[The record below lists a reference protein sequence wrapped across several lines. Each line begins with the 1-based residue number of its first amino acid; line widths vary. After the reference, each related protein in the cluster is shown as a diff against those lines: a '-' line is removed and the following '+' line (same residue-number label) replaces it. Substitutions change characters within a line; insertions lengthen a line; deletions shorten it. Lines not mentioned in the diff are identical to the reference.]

1 MFGKIALAALFGLTL
16 TGAAQ
21 AQTVDQRHAYQ
32 QERIDRGVTSGR
44 LTPGE
49 AARDE
54 RQQASIDK
62 QESRMRTRNGGYL
75 TAANRAHLQTR
86 ENRASARIYRTKHN
100 ARGF

>member
-1 MFGKIALAALFGLTL
+1 MTGKFAIAALLGLTL
-16 TGAAQ
+16 AGAVQ
-21 AQTVDQRHAYQ
+21 AQSVDRRHAYQ

-54 RQQASIDK
+54 RQQASIDR
-62 QESRMRTRNGGYL
+62 QESRKRTRNGGYL
-75 TAANRAHLQTR
+75 TAANRARLQTR

>member
-1 MFGKIALAALFGLTL
+1 MTGKFAIATLLGLTL
-16 TGAAQ
+16 AGAAQ
-21 AQTVDQRHAYQ
+21 AQSVDRRHAYQ
-32 QERIDRGVTSGR
+32 QQRIDRGVVSGR

-54 RQQASIDK
+54 RQQASIDR